1 MPEFNYSGINNA
13 GNPVKGSLEASDIA
27 NARKVLETQ
36 GIMIKSLKTRP
47 DLTFKEWLSSKKI
60 SEKDIFLFTKY
71 LGVVLKAGI
80 PILKCIDILINQV
93 ENLRF
98 HKRLSKIKSDVEGGT
113 PLAEAFGKHDD
124 VFPSI
129 YINLLHVGEES
140 GLLFEMVMRLTS
152 FYEKN
157 AALKKKVKKA
167 TMYPMVI
174 IVIAFGI
181 TVFLLLFIVPKFEEM
196 FSSFGATL
204 PGITLFVLGISKFVQ
219 NQILSIIGTIVGLI
233 TGYKYIY
240 KKSFKFRRTI
250 DVISMKIP
258 LIGQLIIKYAIA
270 SFTSNMGIL
279 LKSGLPI
286 TKAMNITVNTID
298 NIVIKEQMVQVKED
312 VEGGINI
319 TDAFRKATVMPTMV
333 VEMINIGDQSGILED
348 MLTNISE
355 FYEEEVD
362 TLVDAVTGMI
372 EPIFM
377 LFLGVVIGTLV
388 LSMFLPIFK
397 MSQAVK
403 ME

>member
-1 MPEFNYSGINNA
+1 MPEFNYSGINNSGNAVA
-13 GNPVKGSLEASDIA
+13 GSIEASDIA
-27 NARKVLETQ
+27 NARRILETQ
-36 GIMIKSLKTRP
+36 GVMIKSLKTRP
-47 DLTFKEWLSSKKI
+47 NLTLKEWLTTKKI
-60 SEKDIFLFTKY
+60 KEKDIFLFTKY
-71 LGVVLKAGI
+71 LGVVLRAGI
-80 PILKCIDILINQV
+80 PILKCIDILHNQV

-98 HKRLSKIKSDVEGGT
+98 KKKLAKVKSDVEGGL

-124 VFPSI
+124 IFPSI

-157 AALKKKVKKA
+157 SALRKKVKKA
-167 TMYPMVI
+167 TIYPIVI
-174 IVIAFGI
+174 IVIAFFI
-181 TVFLLLFIVPKFEEM
+181 TIFLLFVIVPKFEEM
-196 FSSFGATL
+196 FASFGSTL
-204 PGITLFVLGISKFVQ
+204 PGITLFVLGLSRFVQ
-219 NQILSIIGTIVGLI
+219 NNILYIIGGIFGVI
-233 TGYKYIY
+233 TSYKYIY

-250 DVISMKIP
+250 DVLTMKIP
-258 LIGQLIIKYAIA
+258 LIGPLVIKYAVA
-270 SFTSNMGIL
+270 SFTSNLGIL
-279 LKSGLPI
+279 LKAGLPI

-298 NIVIKEQMVQVKED
+298 NIVINEQMSQVKED

-319 TDAFRKATVMPTMV
+319 TDAFRKAPVMPTMV

-362 TLVDAVTGMI
+362 SLVDAVTGMI